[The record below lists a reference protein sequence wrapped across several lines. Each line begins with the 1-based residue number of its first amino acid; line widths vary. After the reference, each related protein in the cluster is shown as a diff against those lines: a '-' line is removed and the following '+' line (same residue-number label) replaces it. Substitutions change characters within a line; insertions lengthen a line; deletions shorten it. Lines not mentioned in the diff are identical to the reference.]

1 MQLPIKYIF
10 AFLNKNKV
18 HASTFTMALYKFK
31 LTFEE
36 YEDISR
42 VIEIKSTQT
51 FFEFH
56 KAILD
61 SVGFDQKQMAS
72 FYMSNDTWK
81 KEQEITLEDMSD
93 DNDENSIPIPT
104 MKDSRL
110 SMFVN
115 DPHQKI
121 VYVYDFLEMWTMHLE
136 LVGIEMKEKAGIK
149 YPLCSKS
156 VGLAPKQYDKVQR
169 FGLVDDNE
177 FDEITKNYLDKS
189 DEIPGEISDDE
200 ADEFGLYDEG
210 ETSEE
215 GGGFDDERF

>member
-1 MQLPIKYIF
+1 
-10 AFLNKNKV
+10 
-18 HASTFTMALYKFK
+18 MALYKFK

-42 VIEIKSTQT
+42 VIEIKSSQT

-93 DNDENSIPIPT
+93 DKDENSIPIPT

-121 VYVYDFLEMWTMHLE
+121 VYVYDFIEMWTMHLE
-136 LVGIEMKEKAGIK
+136 LVAIEMKEKAGIK

-169 FGLVDDNE
+169 FGLVDENE

-200 ADEFGLYDEG
+200 ADEFGLYDDG
-210 ETSEE
+210 ESSEE
-215 GGGFDDERF
+215 GGGPDERF

>member
-1 MQLPIKYIF
+1 
-10 AFLNKNKV
+10 
-18 HASTFTMALYKFK
+18 MAVYKFK
-31 LTFEE
+31 VSFED
-36 YEDISR
+36 YEDTYR

-61 SVGFDQKQMAS
+61 AIGFDQKQMAS

-93 DNDENSIPIPT
+93 DSDEDSIPIPT

-110 SMFVN
+110 SMFIN

-121 VYVYDFLEMWTMHLE
+121 VYVYDFMAMWTILIE
-136 LVGIEMKEKAGIK
+136 LVGIDMKEKPGVK
-149 YPLCSKS
+149 YPLLSKS

-169 FGLVDDNE
+169 FGIVDDNE

-189 DEIPGEISDDE
+189 DEMPGEISDDE
-200 ADEFGLYDEG
+200 ADEHGLFDDG
-210 ETSEE
+210 ED
-215 GGGFDDERF
+215 GDDNNAVGGFDDEY

>member
-1 MQLPIKYIF
+1 
-10 AFLNKNKV
+10 
-18 HASTFTMALYKFK
+18 MALYKFK

-42 VIEIKSTQT
+42 VIEIKSSQT
-51 FFEFH
+51 FLEFH

-61 SVGFDQKQMAS
+61 SIGFDQKQMAS

-93 DNDENSIPIPT
+93 DNDEDSIPIPT

-136 LVGIEMKEKAGIK
+136 LVGIEMKEKAGVK
-149 YPLCSKS
+149 YPVCSKS

-200 ADEFGLYDEG
+200 ADEFGLFDDG
-210 ETSEE
+210 ESSEE
-215 GGGFDDERF
+215 SGGFDDERY

>member
-1 MQLPIKYIF
+1 
-10 AFLNKNKV
+10 
-18 HASTFTMALYKFK
+18 MALYKFK

-42 VIEIKSTQT
+42 VIEIKSSQT

-93 DNDENSIPIPT
+93 DKDENSIPIPT

-121 VYVYDFLEMWTMHLE
+121 VYVYDFIEMWTMHLE
-136 LVGIEMKEKAGIK
+136 LVAIEMKEKAGTK

-169 FGLVDDNE
+169 FGLVDENE

-189 DEIPGEISDDE
+189 DEIPGDISDDE
-200 ADEFGLYDEG
+200 ADEFGLYDDG
-210 ETSEE
+210 ESSEE
-215 GGGFDDERF
+215 DGGLDERF

>member
-1 MQLPIKYIF
+1 
-10 AFLNKNKV
+10 
-18 HASTFTMALYKFK
+18 MALYKFK

-42 VIEIKSTQT
+42 VIEIKSSQT

-93 DNDENSIPIPT
+93 DKDENSIPIPT

-121 VYVYDFLEMWTMHLE
+121 VYVYDFIEMWTMHLE
-136 LVGIEMKEKAGIK
+136 LVAIEMKEKAGTK

-169 FGLVDDNE
+169 FGLVDENE

-200 ADEFGLYDEG
+200 ADEFGLYDDG
-210 ETSEE
+210 ESSEE
-215 GGGFDDERF
+215 DGGLDERF

>member
-1 MQLPIKYIF
+1 
-10 AFLNKNKV
+10 
-18 HASTFTMALYKFK
+18 MALYKFK

-42 VIEIKSTQT
+42 VIEIKSSQT
-51 FFEFH
+51 FLEFH

-61 SVGFDQKQMAS
+61 SIGFDQKQMAS

-93 DNDENSIPIPT
+93 DNDDNSIPIPT

-136 LVGIEMKEKAGIK
+136 LVGIEMKEKAGVK

-200 ADEFGLYDEG
+200 ADEFGLFDDG
-210 ETSEE
+210 ESSEE
-215 GGGFDDERF
+215 SGGLDDERY

>member
-1 MQLPIKYIF
+1 
-10 AFLNKNKV
+10 
-18 HASTFTMALYKFK
+18 MAVYKFK

-36 YEDISR
+36 YEDIHR
-42 VIEIKSTQT
+42 MIEIKSSQT
-51 FFEFH
+51 FLEFH
-56 KAILD
+56 KAILE
-61 SVGFDQKQMAS
+61 SIGFDQSQMAS

-93 DNDENSIPIPT
+93 DNDDNSIPIPT

-136 LVGIEMKEKAGIK
+136 LTGIEMKEKPGVK
-149 YPLCSKS
+149 YPVCTKS
-156 VGLAPKQYDKVQR
+156 VGLAPKQHDKVQR

-189 DEIPGEISDDE
+189 DEVPGEISDDE
-200 ADEFGLYDEG
+200 ADEFGLFDDD
-210 ETSEE
+210 E
-215 GGGFDDERF
+215 GGGEESGGFEDDRF

>member
-1 MQLPIKYIF
+1 
-10 AFLNKNKV
+10 
-18 HASTFTMALYKFK
+18 MALYKFK

-42 VIEIKSTQT
+42 VIEIKSSQT

-93 DNDENSIPIPT
+93 DKDENSIPIPT

-121 VYVYDFLEMWTMHLE
+121 VYVYDFIEMWTMHLE
-136 LVGIEMKEKAGIK
+136 LVAIEMKEKAGTK
-149 YPLCSKS
+149 YPLCTKS

-169 FGLVDDNE
+169 FGLVDENE

-200 ADEFGLYDEG
+200 ADEFGLYDDG
-210 ETSEE
+210 ESSEE
-215 GGGFDDERF
+215 DGGLDERF

>member
-1 MQLPIKYIF
+1 
-10 AFLNKNKV
+10 
-18 HASTFTMALYKFK
+18 MALYKFK

-42 VIEIKSTQT
+42 FIEIKSSQT
-51 FFEFH
+51 FLEFH

-61 SVGFDQKQMAS
+61 SIGFDQKQMAS

-93 DNDENSIPIPT
+93 DNDEDSIPIPT

-136 LVGIEMKEKAGIK
+136 LVGIEMKEKAGVK
-149 YPLCSKS
+149 YPICSKS

-200 ADEFGLYDEG
+200 ADEFGLFDDG
-210 ETSEE
+210 ESSEE
-215 GGGFDDERF
+215 SGGFDDERY

>member
-1 MQLPIKYIF
+1 MH
-10 AFLNKNKV
+10 FLIDNLHV
-18 HASTFTMALYKFK
+18 STFTMALYKFK

-42 VIEIKSTQT
+42 VIEIKSSQT

-93 DNDENSIPIPT
+93 DKDENSIPIPT

-121 VYVYDFLEMWTMHLE
+121 IYVYDFIEMWTMHLE
-136 LVGIEMKEKAGIK
+136 LVAIEMKEKAGTK

-169 FGLVDDNE
+169 FGLVDENE

-200 ADEFGLYDEG
+200 ADEFGLYDDG
-210 ETSEE
+210 ESSEE
-215 GGGFDDERF
+215 DGGLDERF

>member
-1 MQLPIKYIF
+1 
-10 AFLNKNKV
+10 
-18 HASTFTMALYKFK
+18 MALYKFK

-42 VIEIKSTQT
+42 VIEIKSSQT

-93 DNDENSIPIPT
+93 DKDENSIPIPT

-121 VYVYDFLEMWTMHLE
+121 VYVYDFIEMWTMHLE
-136 LVGIEMKEKAGIK
+136 LVAIEMKEKAGIK

-169 FGLVDDNE
+169 FGLVDENE

-200 ADEFGLYDEG
+200 ADEFGLYDDG
-210 ETSEE
+210 ESSEE
-215 GGGFDDERF
+215 GGGLDERF

>member
-1 MQLPIKYIF
+1 
-10 AFLNKNKV
+10 
-18 HASTFTMALYKFK
+18 MALYKFK

-215 GGGFDDERF
+215 GGGLDDERF

>member
-1 MQLPIKYIF
+1 
-10 AFLNKNKV
+10 
-18 HASTFTMALYKFK
+18 MALYKFK

-42 VIEIKSTQT
+42 VIEIKSSQT

-93 DNDENSIPIPT
+93 DKDENSIPIPT

-121 VYVYDFLEMWTMHLE
+121 VYVYDFIEMWTMHLE
-136 LVGIEMKEKAGIK
+136 LVAIEMKEKAGTK

-169 FGLVDDNE
+169 FGLVDENE

-200 ADEFGLYDEG
+200 VDEFGLYDDG
-210 ETSEE
+210 ESSEE
-215 GGGFDDERF
+215 DGGLDERF